1 VLYPSSY
8 LVLDLHQPPTPR
20 RRYDNGVVISL
31 SPRLPWLRSLGSHLR
46 LARFAPVRRKERIAS
61 VAAADE
67 PPLPEA
73 STRLGNVQLES
84 CRPTRFAGLELASGT
99 TRAQ

>member
-1 VLYPSSY
+1 MLYPSSY

-46 LARFAPVRRKERIAS
+46 LARLARTPAVQRVVRVVGGLAWVS
-61 VAAADE
+61 VV
-67 PPLPEA
+67 
-73 STRLGNVQLES
+73 SR
-84 CRPTRFAGLELASGT
+84 
-99 TRAQ
+99 